1 MSLDPNHLI
10 KNTLCAAQRYI
21 CAGKYSH
28 LEILEISL
36 INESGQTEKENAKH
50 TF

>member
-1 MSLDPNHLI
+1 MYSVVRLATCHNSILHRD
-10 KNTLCAAQRYI
+10 T

-36 INESGQTEKENAKH
+36 INESGQTERENAKH
-50 TF
+50 TC